1 MSGYALFR
9 FYSVELG
16 CNAVRVSMVDDNNAE
31 HWIIIP
37 DGGKGFRQRRNEAIE
52 MIDAAIAEGEEPGE
66 VAVWRETA

>member
-1 MSGYALFR
+1 
-9 FYSVELG
+9 
-16 CNAVRVSMVDDNNAE
+16 MVDDNNAE